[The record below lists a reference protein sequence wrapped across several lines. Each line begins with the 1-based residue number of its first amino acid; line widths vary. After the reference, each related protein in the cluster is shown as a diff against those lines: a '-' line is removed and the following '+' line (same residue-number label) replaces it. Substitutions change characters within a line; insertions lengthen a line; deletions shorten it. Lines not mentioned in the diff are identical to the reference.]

1 MDMKK
6 EKEIPL
12 TNSPRVMAQLE
23 RIRKDKNRK
32 LNKLGEW
39 LRSDA
44 KPVFDLSVMTPK
56 QQQSFWRRALR

>member
-1 MDMKK
+1 MKK

-44 KPVFDLSVMTPK
+44 PDKFRIEIYDMRAVMK
-56 QQQSFWRRALR
+56 